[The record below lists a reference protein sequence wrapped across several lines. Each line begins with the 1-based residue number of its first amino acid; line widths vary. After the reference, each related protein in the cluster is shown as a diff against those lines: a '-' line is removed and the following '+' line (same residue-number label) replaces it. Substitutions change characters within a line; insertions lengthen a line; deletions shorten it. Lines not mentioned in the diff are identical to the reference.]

1 MFSNTAEKEYNA
13 SQRPVK
19 TKRKGF
25 SLASKAGVGG
35 GLMAAAGAAS
45 AAVGDT
51 ITSAFASAQTN
62 FGLAATGLITAVA
75 VLTGIGLIVSL
86 LRK

>member
-1 MFSNTAEKEYNA
+1 MYQSKAEKRNQVSNT
-13 SQRPVK
+13 
-19 TKRKGF
+19 T
-25 SLASKAGVGG
+25 KAGVAV
-35 GLMAAAGAAS
+35 GLMTAAS
-45 AAVGDT
+45 IASADIGTT
-51 ITSAFASAQTN
+51 ITSAFSSAQTN

>member
-1 MFSNTAEKEYNA
+1 MFQSKKEVSNARVSA
-13 SQRPVK
+13 PVK
-19 TKRKGF
+19 
-25 SLASKAGVGG
+25 ASVAA
-35 GLMAAAGAAS
+35 GLMAVAGYAS
-45 AAVGDT
+45 ADLATV
-51 ITSAFASAQTN
+51 ITGAFSSAQTN